1 MNPLLSRASI
11 ALAAAEIRKHYT
23 ETPRVAVIL
32 GTGLGGLASEIE
44 AAAEI
49 PYKQIPGFP
58 HSTAPAHKGRLLL
71 GNLLG
76 LPCAMLAGRC
86 HFYEGYQLEQ
96 LMFPTLVM
104 RELGCQYLIVSNAA
118 GGVNPLYETG
128 DVMLMDDHINL
139 MHFKGSVAVPAASPE
154 RVERFQEHLYDRTLL
169 SMAESAAIQEGF
181 IPKRGVYVAV
191 SGPTYETRAEYR
203 LFRRIGGDV
212 VGMSTVPEVLAATSV
227 GMRVMGISTVTNV
240 AKPDAMQTVSSDEVI
255 DVAER
260 VQHKVRSI
268 VRGVIERIAAAD

>member
-1 MNPLLSRASI
+1 MSLLSEES
-11 ALAAAEIRKHYT
+11 LDNAARFIQSRDATR
-23 ETPRVAVIL
+23 PRVAVIL

-44 AAAEI
+44 ATSET
-49 PYKQIPGFP
+49 PYQQIPGFP

-76 LPCAMLAGRC
+76 VPCAMLAGRC
-86 HFYEGYQLEQ
+86 HFYEGYGLDQ

-104 RELGCQYLIVSNAA
+104 QRLGAEILIVSNAA
-118 GGVNPLYETG
+118 GGVNPFYETG
-128 DVMLMDDHINL
+128 DVMLMDDHIQL
-139 MHFKGSVAVPAASPE
+139 MYFQHSLKVAAASPE
-154 RVERFQEHLYDRTLL
+154 RVHRPAEHLYDRELL
-169 SMAESAAIQEGF
+169 RMAEASALDAGF
-181 IPKRGVYVAV
+181 IPRRGVYVAV
-191 SGPTYETRAEYR
+191 SGPSYETRAEYR

-227 GMRVMGISTVTNV
+227 GMRVLGISTVTNV

-260 VQHKVRSI
+260 VQHKVRAM
-268 VRGVIERIAAAD
+268 VRGVIERLAL